1 MNFLVVYFSRGGKT
15 RKVAEAIAQE
25 LGCEAVDVKKETPD
39 VSGVELLIVG
49 SGQYV
54 GKLNSPHVRMYKT
67 LQGFLDRL
75 QPSSKSKAA
84 VFATAG
90 GPDPKCIYAM
100 EEVLET
106 KGYKVISS
114 FKCRGQ
120 FLFFNRGHPTKDD
133 LKNAKAFASDLKK
146 KIGD

>member
-39 VSGVELLIVG
+39 VSGVELLTVG
-49 SGQYV
+49 SGEY
-54 GKLNSPHVRMYKT
+54 GWLHKT
-67 LQGFLDRL
+67 LQGFLDSL
-75 QPSSKSKAA
+75 QPSSNKKAA
-84 VFATAG
+84 VFATAA
-90 GPDPKCIYAM
+90 GPKPKCIRVIQEA
-100 EEVLET
+100 LET

-120 FLFFNRGHPTKDD
+120 LLFFLNRGHPTEDD
-133 LKNAKAFASDLKK
+133 LKNARAFASDLKK

>member
-1 MNFLVVYFSRGGKT
+1 MTFLVVYFSRGGKT

-49 SGQYV
+49 SGQYL
-54 GKLNSPHVRMYKT
+54 GKLHKT
-67 LQGFLDRL
+67 LRGFLEGL
-75 QPSSKSKAA
+75 HPSTQSKAA

-90 GPDPKCIYAM
+90 GPDPKVIY
-100 EEVLET
+100 VLQRALES
-106 KGYKVISS
+106 KGYKVVSS

-120 FLFFNRGHPTKDD
+120 FLFFNRGHPNEDD

-146 KIGD
+146 TSGT

>member
-25 LGCEAVDVKKETPD
+25 LECEAVDAKKETPD

-54 GKLNSPHVRMYKT
+54 GKLHKT
-67 LQGFLDRL
+67 LQAFLGRL

-90 GPDPKCIYAM
+90 GPNPKCIYAM
-100 EEVLET
+100 EEALET
-106 KGYKVISS
+106 KGYKVIST

-120 FLFFNRGHPTKDD
+120 FLFFFNRGHPTEDD

>member
-1 MNFLVVYFSRGGKT
+1 MKSLVVYFSRGGKT
-15 RKVAEAIAQE
+15 RKVVEAIAQE

-39 VSGVELLIVG
+39 VSRVELLIVG

-54 GKLNSPHVRMYKT
+54 GKLHKT

-75 QPSSKSKAA
+75 QPSSQSKAA

-90 GPDPKCIYAM
+90 GPKPKCIRVIQEA
-100 EEVLET
+100 LET

-120 FLFFNRGHPTKDD
+120 LLFFLNRGHPTEDD

-146 KIGD
+146 RNGA

>member
-49 SGQYV
+49 SGEY
-54 GKLNSPHVRMYKT
+54 GWIHKT

-75 QPSSKSKAA
+75 QPSSNKKAA
-84 VFATAG
+84 VFATAA
-90 GPDPKCIYAM
+90 GPDPKCIYHM

-120 FLFFNRGHPTKDD
+120 LFFFLNRGHPTEDD

>member
-54 GKLNSPHVRMYKT
+54 GKLHKT

-100 EEVLET
+100 EEALET

-120 FLFFNRGHPTKDD
+120 FLFFNRGHPTEDD
-133 LKNAKAFASDLKK
+133 LKKAKAFASDLKK

>member
-1 MNFLVVYFSRGGKT
+1 
-15 RKVAEAIAQE
+15 VAEAIAQE

-54 GKLNSPHVRMYKT
+54 GKLHKT

-75 QPSSKSKAA
+75 QPSSESKAA

-100 EEVLET
+100 EEALET

-120 FLFFNRGHPTKDD
+120 FIFFINRGHPTEDD
-133 LKNAKAFASDLKK
+133 LKNATAFASDLKK
-146 KIGD
+146 KIVDS

>member
-1 MNFLVVYFSRGGKT
+1 MKFLVVYFSRGGKT

-54 GKLNSPHVRMYKT
+54 GKLHKT

-100 EEVLET
+100 EEALET
-106 KGYKVISS
+106 RGYKVISS

-120 FLFFNRGHPTKDD
+120 FLFFNRGHPTEDD

>member
-49 SGQYV
+49 SGEY
-54 GKLNSPHVRMYKT
+54 GWLHKT
-67 LQGFLDRL
+67 LQGFLDSL
-75 QPSSKSKAA
+75 QPSSNKKAA

-90 GPDPKCIYAM
+90 GPKPKCIRVIQEA
-100 EEVLET
+100 LET

-120 FLFFNRGHPTKDD
+120 LLFFLNRGHPTEDD

>member
-15 RKVAEAIAQE
+15 RKVAEAITQE

-49 SGQYV
+49 SGEY
-54 GKLNSPHVRMYKT
+54 GHKNKT
-67 LQGFLDRL
+67 LQGFLDSL
-75 QPSSKSKAA
+75 QPSSNKKAA
-84 VFATAG
+84 VFATAA
-90 GPDPKCIYAM
+90 GPKPKCICVIQEA
-100 EEVLET
+100 LET

-114 FKCRGQ
+114 FKCRGK
-120 FLFFNRGHPTKDD
+120 FLFFNRGHPTEDD

>member
-1 MNFLVVYFSRGGKT
+1 MKFLVVYFSRGGKT
-15 RKVAEAIAQE
+15 KKVAEAVAQE

-39 VSGVELLIVG
+39 VSGVELLLVG

-54 GKLNSPHVRMYKT
+54 GKLHKT
-67 LQGFLDRL
+67 LRGFLDKL

-90 GPDPKCIYAM
+90 GPDPRCIYAM
-100 EEVLET
+100 EKALET

-120 FLFFNRGHPTKDD
+120 FLFFNRGHPTEDD
-133 LKNAKAFASDLKK
+133 LKSAKAFASDLKK